1 MRRGL
6 KMQNE
11 NDLKNQIDFH
21 LNEAAKL
28 KKILE
33 KKDLSLYKNSI
44 RALEITFQIEDN
56 EKNKFFH
63 KSFSFYKSEIKDFFD
78 LIESLK

>member
-33 KKDLSLYKNSI
+33 KKDLSLYKNS
-44 RALEITFQIEDN
+44 N
-56 EKNKFFH
+56 
-63 KSFSFYKSEIKDFFD
+63 
-78 LIESLK
+78 